1 MAYDSPRPGQPSR
14 GRKPQTYS
22 PRKEGSGADFL
33 FARKISPSLSHKF
46 VVPFSRHYFPF
57 KTGQNF
63 GARTLG
69 DVRTP
74 KPSENFHF
82 LAIFQVHWRPR
93 SSVDFLARV
102 RFAAPVHDASWE
114 EGDARCT
121 ENNRNLRLKSEEGE
135 EAKVEEHWTC
145 PIFISC
151 RKSPSFCEKCQ
162 SSWRK
167 LLSYERGE
175 IGRGNWGRPSLV
187 NETGYIIAE
196 K

>member
-1 MAYDSPRPGQPSR
+1 MGYDCLRITVKRATPPHAAKVAPFEDKFANFKQLCR
-14 GRKPQTYS
+14 GLAGPLI
-22 PRKEGSGADFL
+22 A
-33 FARKISPSLSHKF
+33 AR
-46 VVPFSRHYFPF
+46 
-57 KTGQNF
+57 
-63 GARTLG
+63 
-69 DVRTP
+69 
-74 KPSENFHF
+74 
-82 LAIFQVHWRPR
+82 
-93 SSVDFLARV
+93 
-102 RFAAPVHDASWE
+102 RFE
-114 EGDARCT
+114 
-121 ENNRNLRLKSEEGE
+121 K
-135 EAKVEEHWTC
+135 AKVEKHWTW

>member
-14 GRKPQTYS
+14 GRNPRTDS
-22 PRKEGSGADFL
+22 PGKEGREADLL
-33 FARKISPSLSHKF
+33 FAREISPSLSPQIRRPF
-46 VVPFSRHYFPF
+46 FSRHYFPL

-82 LAIFQVHWRPR
+82 LAKFQVHWRPR
-93 SSVDFLARV
+93 PSVNFLARV

-121 ENNRNLRLKSEEGE
+121 EYNRNLRLKSEEGE
-135 EAKVEEHWTC
+135 EAKVEET
-145 PIFISC
+145 PSC
-151 RKSPSFCEKCQ
+151 
-162 SSWRK
+162 
-167 LLSYERGE
+167 
-175 IGRGNWGRPSLV
+175 
-187 NETGYIIAE
+187 
-196 K
+196 